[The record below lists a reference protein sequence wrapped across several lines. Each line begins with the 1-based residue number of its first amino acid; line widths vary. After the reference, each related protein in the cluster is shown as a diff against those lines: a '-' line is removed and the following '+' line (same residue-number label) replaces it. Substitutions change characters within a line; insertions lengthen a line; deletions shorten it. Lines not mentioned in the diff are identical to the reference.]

1 MRVLVTRPAAQ
12 AAEWVAAMRSAGIDA
27 LSLPLVGIEPA
38 GDVAALHAAWHGI
51 GQRRLVMFVSPNAA
65 QQFIA
70 HRPAGMRWPATVLA
84 ASPGPGTTRA
94 LVGGGVPAQCIVEP
108 AADAPQFD
116 SEALWAQLAARD
128 WQGADTLIVRG
139 DGGRDW
145 FADTLR
151 AHGATVAYLQA
162 YRRVAPSFDAAAAAL
177 LAAALT
183 QPALHLWFFSSSEA
197 VGNLETAAALA
208 LAAPGS
214 DASEPGWPRASAL
227 ATHPRIAER
236 ARQLG
241 FGRVAQARPTLAG
254 VVACIQSMRP

>member
-1 MRVLVTRPAAQ
+1 MRVLVTRPEAQ
-12 AAEWVAAMRSAGIDA
+12 AAEWAAAMRSAGIDA
-27 LSLPLVGIEPA
+27 QSLPLVGIEPA
-38 GDVAALHAAWHGI
+38 GDTTALQAAWHGI

-65 QQFIA
+65 QQFMA
-70 HRPAGMRWPATVLA
+70 NRPAATRWPAHVLA

-94 LVGGGVPAQCIVEP
+94 LVLAGLPAAHIVEP
-108 AADAPQFD
+108 ASDALQFD
-116 SEALWAQLAARD
+116 SEALWAQLAGRD
-128 WQGADTLIVRG
+128 WRGADVLIVRG

-177 LAAALT
+177 LATALA
-183 QPALHLWFFSSSEA
+183 QPAQHVWFFSSSEA
-197 VGNLETAAALA
+197 VGNLEHAVGRAAAGGQ
-208 LAAPGS
+208 AAPG
-214 DASEPGWPRASAL
+214 WPQARAL

-236 ARQLG
+236 ALQLG
-241 FGRVAQARPTLAG
+241 FGLVAQARPTLAG